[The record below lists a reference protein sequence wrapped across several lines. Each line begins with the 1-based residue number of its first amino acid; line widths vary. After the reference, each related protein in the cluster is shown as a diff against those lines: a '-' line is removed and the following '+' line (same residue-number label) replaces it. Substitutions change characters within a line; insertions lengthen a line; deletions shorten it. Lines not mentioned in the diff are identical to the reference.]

1 MVFEPRYPVPGTRI
15 SRGKL
20 ESSIAHRVMQPE
32 PVADPGRP
40 PERVTP
46 RAFVL
51 GLVTIVV
58 MCIFSEHYGRGL
70 VRSFMPMPALLMFM
84 VWIAINLVLKSAYP
98 RVALSRTE
106 ILMIFGMTWLV
117 GTLPGLGLVGYLMH
131 YVTGPAYFST
141 PEDRF
146 WEVVGLYV
154 PEFLLFEQGSPVVGP
169 YYLGLRVGEVI
180 SWEAWFVRLYWWF
193 VGILSVVMAGFF
205 ASVIFYRQWADKE
218 RLVFPL
224 ATFPV
229 ELLQESEE
237 SRLPGFVRNPIFWIG
252 FATTFGLLAWN
263 VAGWFIL
270 DLPRMSLYD
279 HRDFK
284 YILIARD
291 FPPLNVRVHPF
302 IIGLAYHCPLNILFN
317 IWFFYLLS
325 ILKQGIMNRTGV
337 SVGVEGQPADP
348 RDILTLESHGAL
360 VVLVLWSVW
369 VARGHLKETFQ
380 KAFLSRRH
388 EDDGAPVSY
397 RTAYLGFLGAAI
409 FLLGWLMTVGFS
421 LPVAL
426 LQMSLLF
433 IIYFGM
439 AKYAAAT
446 GFIFLRVPGGKGT
459 LILKSI
465 LGTEKFSPS
474 NLVGLVVVEQNA
486 FVGSTARML
495 AIPGISHVFRMLGS
509 ALRRHPLIW
518 LALPAALITGYT
530 TQCWTHL
537 YNSHTEGGMNVAF
550 SGIPGAMLG
559 LVSDIEGT
567 DPTVFDVEKL
577 TVWGVGVTEAALFI
591 PGCRRLSSSDSAGWP
606 CIESLFLSFTAL
618 SSDISW
624 PSGFMPPST
633 SCSFLTCADTGPLTA
648 CLITGRKPSFV
659 GNQFLIIIGKSPSVP
674 LC

>member
-1 MVFEPRYPVPGTRI
+1 MASNI
-15 SRGKL
+15 
-20 ESSIAHRVMQPE
+20 PE
-32 PVADPGRP
+32 AIRPKTEVATDHP

-51 GLVTIVV
+51 GLVTIVA
-58 MCIFSEHYGRGL
+58 MCIFSENYGRGL

-106 ILMIFGMTWLV
+106 VLTIFGMAWLV
-117 GTLPGLGLVGYLMH
+117 GTLPGLGLVGYLMRN
-131 YVTGPAYFST
+131 VAGPAYYST

-146 WEVVGLYV
+146 WEVVGFYV
-154 PEFLLFEQGSPVVGP
+154 PRFLLFEQDNPAVRP
-169 YYLGLRVGEVI
+169 YYLGLRAGEVI
-180 SWEAWFVRLYWWF
+180 AWEAWFVRLYWWF

-229 ELLQESEE
+229 ELLQESEA
-237 SRLPGFVRNPIFWIG
+237 SRLPDFVRNPVFWLG

-263 VAGWFIL
+263 VAGWFVL
-270 DLPRMSLYD
+270 TLPRISLYD
-279 HRDFK
+279 HYIFK
-284 YILIARD
+284 NVLIARD
-291 FPPLNVRVHPF
+291 FPPLNVRFHAF

-317 IWFFYLLS
+317 IWFFYLLN
-325 ILKQGIMNRTGV
+325 ILKEGIMNRTGF
-337 SVGVEGQPADP
+337 SVGLEGQPADP

-409 FLLGWLMTVGFS
+409 FLLGWLMAVGFS

-433 IIYFGM
+433 IIYFAM

-446 GFIFLRVPGGKGT
+446 GFIFLRVPGSKGT

-465 LGTEKFSPS
+465 LGTENFSSS
-474 NLVGLVVVEQNA
+474 NLVGFVIVERNSFA
-486 FVGSTARML
+486 GATARML
-495 AIPGISHVFRMLGS
+495 AIPGICHVFRMLGN
-509 ALRRHPLIW
+509 ALRRHPLIS

-530 TQCWTHL
+530 AQCWTHL

-550 SGIPGAMLG
+550 SGAGAAMLG
-559 LVSDIEGT
+559 LVPQIEGS
-567 DPTVFDVEKL
+567 DRTVFDTEKL
-577 TVWGVGVTEAALFI
+577 IVWGVGVAEAALFI
-591 PGCRRLSSSDSAGWP
+591 LLGTRFS
-606 CIESLFLSFTAL
+606 
-618 SSDISW
+618 SW
-624 PSGFMPPST
+624 PIHPVGLAFPTRYGFSV
-633 SCSFLTCADTGPLTA
+633 FLTWLPKFIILRFGGVAMY
-648 CLITGRKPSFV
+648 RK
-659 GNQFLIIIGKSPSVP
+659 SVP
-674 LC
+674 FFYGLIVGYIMAVWFYAIVDIIFFPFVRGYGTAHGLPHHW